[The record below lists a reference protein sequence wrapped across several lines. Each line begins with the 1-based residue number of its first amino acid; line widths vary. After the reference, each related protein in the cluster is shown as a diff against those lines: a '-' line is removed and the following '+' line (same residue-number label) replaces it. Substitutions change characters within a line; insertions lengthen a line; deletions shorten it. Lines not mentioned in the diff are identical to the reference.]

1 MTSPTLTELQQSSF
15 PCTLPGTWRLA
26 GGRAITLQPRE
37 TGILRVAYGQLWA
50 TFDGP
55 HGGPPNDLGDHFIG
69 VGEHLRL
76 RAGQR
81 LVVEARD
88 ARAPTYFSWDPLP
101 AGALIAAPRL
111 APVVQPLADLRTAWV
126 LGAGAARRLIAG
138 LAALAWG
145 ALPFARAQKEPEFTC
160 T

>member
-1 MTSPTLTELQQSSF
+1 MTSPTLTELQQSSL
-15 PCTLPGTWRLA
+15 PCALPGTWKLGA
-26 GGRAITLQPRE
+26 GRAITLQPRE
-37 TGILRVAYGQLWA
+37 AGVLRVAHGQLWA

-55 HGGPPNDLGDHFIG
+55 HGGPPNDLGDHFVG

-101 AGALIAAPRL
+101 VRGKAPRL
-111 APVVQPLADLRTAWV
+111 APVVQPLADLRMALA
-126 LGAGAARRLIAG
+126 LGAGAARRLVAG

-145 ALPFARAQKEPEFTC
+145 TLPFARAQKEPEFTC